1 MTANAKAIK
10 RPMFPANTTK
20 NKTIIKNVK
29 ITHIDIKHNTVLL
42 STSIC
47 NAISEY
53 NDIINACAI
62 ANVDSFNSL
71 PENQAAPDGG
81 SISGSQNGTTNDIAN
96 APTNNA
102 RVIIYGAF
110 ASR

>member
-29 ITHIDIKHNTVLL
+29 LTQIVYKRYMILL
-42 STSIC
+42 STWIC
-47 NAISEY
+47 KASREY
-53 NDIINACAI
+53 NEIIDACAI
-62 ANVDSFNSL
+62 ASVDSVNSL

-81 SISGSQNGTTNDIAN
+81 SISGLRNGTTNDIAN
-96 APTNNA
+96 TPTNNA

-110 ASR
+110 A

>member
-29 ITHIDIKHNTVLL
+29 LTQIESK
-42 STSIC
+42 TS
-47 NAISEY
+47 SEY
-53 NDIINACAI
+53 NDIINAWDI
-62 ANVDSFNSL
+62 DNVDRFNCL

-81 SISGSQNGTTNDIAN
+81 SISGSRNRTTNDIAN
-96 APTNNA
+96 TPTNNA